1 MTDVAVVIREDTG
14 VIESSEGRELSAIS
28 HVRCDNC
35 KTVRPIPN
43 AYLLDEQRG
52 AGHTFDGA
60 DFDPDCYADD
70 RHRVVVY
77 FSKNKKGQRVA
88 KYHYISKNKDDK
100 RSDDPFYLTVVE
112 GRKFLVTIGKLKKDA
127 TDALKTGDA

>member
-14 VIESSEGRELSAIS
+14 VIESKEGQELSAIS

-35 KTVRPIPN
+35 KSLRPIPN
-43 AYLLDEQRG
+43 AYLIDEQHG
-52 AGHTFDGA
+52 GGHSFDGA
-60 DFDPDCYADD
+60 DFDPDWYADD

-88 KYHYISKNKDDK
+88 KFYYIPKERKYEK
-100 RSDDPFYLTVVE
+100 RPNDPFYLTVIE
-112 GRKFLVTIGKLKKDA
+112 GRRFIVTIGSKMKS
-127 TDALKTGDA
+127 G